1 MKSIQFGPFS
11 LMLKMYF
18 PCSCFFCGE
27 SSGRKEGVGSF
38 VNLDESSSVADVF
51 AGILFFVSIFI
62 SNYFSQLFFASYL

>member
-1 MKSIQFGPFS
+1 M
-11 LMLKMYF
+11 
-18 PCSCFFCGE
+18 FFCGE